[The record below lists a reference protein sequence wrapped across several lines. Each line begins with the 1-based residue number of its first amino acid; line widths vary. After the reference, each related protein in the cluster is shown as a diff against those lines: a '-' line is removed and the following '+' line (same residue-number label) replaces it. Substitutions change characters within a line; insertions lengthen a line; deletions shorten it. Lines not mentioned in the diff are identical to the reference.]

1 MQIYTLYRFDIF
13 ASRTV
18 WLQFLIYVMETIFL
32 NKEKKVLISNDCL
45 FLNARL
51 LQDFLSNLVCCKQ
64 GWSKIVAGLFQ
75 DYCEIFASL
84 LCLNSGLLQ
93 DCCNCN
99 SGLFQD
105 YCEIVACFLCLD
117 YRIVGRLL

>member
-1 MQIYTLYRFDIF
+1 M
-13 ASRTV
+13 A
-18 WLQFLIYVMETIFL
+18 
-32 NKEKKVLISNDCL
+32 KERAGGGGSVLISNDCL

-84 LCLNSGLLQ
+84 LCLNSGL
-93 DCCNCN
+93 
-99 SGLFQD
+99 FQD
-105 YCEIVACFLCLD
+105 YCEIVVCLLCLD
-117 YRIVGRLL
+117 CRIIARLL